1 MPADAVEPDRG
12 TCPVC
17 AGTPLV
23 LVAVRHH
30 AMRRFS
36 LELVR
41 QEHQCWVA
49 MAPEEGELLADAL
62 RRLEPDVL
70 MVDDGDFPA
79 CCRSAIQAFPPSR
92 VVVVGLEPDRAYEQA
107 AFRAGAGAWVPR
119 ERVGEDLGAVMREVL
134 GCRHAPC
141 PPRDDRV
148 HAATA
153 TTIR

>member
-1 MPADAVEPDRG
+1 MPANAMHTDRG

-17 AGTPLV
+17 DGTPLV

-41 QEHQCWVA
+41 HEHQCWVA
-49 MAPEEGELLADAL
+49 MEPEEGELLADTL
-62 RRLEPDVL
+62 RRLDPDVL
-70 MVDDGDFPA
+70 IVDDGDFPA
-79 CCRSAIQAFPPSR
+79 CCRSAIDAFPPSR
-92 VVVVGLEPDRAYEQA
+92 VVVVGLEPDRAYEAA

-141 PPRDDRV
+141 PADDGVR
-148 HAATA
+148 AAA
-153 TTIR
+153 SVPTIR